1 MQLRRAILSCL
12 VVGLSLQALPA
23 LAQAPDAVVFHR
35 GQWGTEFT
43 IGSGFAAAGVLRF
56 STPSRAVLLDVG
68 AGYSHS
74 SSTIGSSTI
83 GPYSAIGDDV
93 DLNLRLG
100 TRSYRSIGRDL
111 YRIVTLG
118 ASVNYQWETLRQ
130 DSTRTT
136 LHVIGGGV
144 FADIGATWLVTPH
157 LGLGARF
164 GAAAGYS
171 HTNAPNSN
179 GTRFWVSI
187 GNVALA
193 GQLYF

>member
-1 MQLRRAILSCL
+1 MLLRPTLLPCL
-12 VVGLSLQALPA
+12 VLALSVPE
-23 LAQAPDAVVFHR
+23 AVVRAQTPDSVGFHR

-43 IGSGFAAAGVLRF
+43 IGSGFAAAGILRF
-56 STPSRAVLLDVG
+56 STPTRAVLLDVG
-68 AGYSHS
+68 ADYSHS
-74 SSTIGSSTI
+74 SSTTGSSII
-83 GPYSAIGDDV
+83 GMSSFTGDDV
-93 DLNLRLG
+93 DLTLRLG
-100 TRSYRSIGRDL
+100 TRSYRSIGRNL

-118 ASVNYQWETLRQ
+118 ASANYQWEAVRQ

-164 GAAAGYS
+164 GAAVGYS
-171 HTNAPNSN
+171 HNNLPNSDAS
-179 GTRFWVSI
+179 RFWVSI